1 MSAARET
8 DRRLPRRVR
17 LGLLAAA
24 PLLGGLAVSLVW
36 RLLAPGRE
44 VVATLALPAVPAAI
58 GAVASALVVIV
69 LLGQV
74 PLRRAAARE
83 HRRQLAEQEE
93 RHRRL
98 LRRLD
103 HELKNPVQGIRAA
116 VADEPSEHQRASID
130 AQARRLTGLLG
141 DLRRIGEVE
150 HTALELTAVDLPA
163 LLEEAVA
170 AVEDTPGGSARTLS
184 LAVPRAP
191 RPLPAVRAD
200 EDLLFLAVTN
210 VLGNALKYSAPGDA
224 VEVRARQDDDT
235 VVLEIADTGR
245 GIAPEHHDLV
255 WEELGRAPDA
265 RDVPGS
271 GLGLP
276 MVRAIL
282 QRHGGAAHLESWP
295 GEGSTVILRLPV
307 AGPREDTG
315 RRRRRP

>member
-1 MSAARET
+1 MSGTAGPAR
-8 DRRLPRRVR
+8 RGPHVLRLS
-17 LGLLAAA
+17 LLAAA
-24 PLLGGLAVSLVW
+24 PLLAGLATSLLW

-44 VVATLALPAVPAAI
+44 LIATLALPWLPAAA
-58 GAVASALVVIV
+58 GAVLTALAVVV
-69 LLGQV
+69 LLGAI
-74 PLRRAAARE
+74 PLRRAAARGHQRE
-83 HRRQLAEQEE
+83 LEAQEE

-130 AQARRLTGLLG
+130 AQARRLTGLLA

-150 HTALELTAVDLPA
+150 HTALELTAVDVPA
-163 LLEEAVA
+163 LLEEALA
-170 AVEDTPGGSARTLS
+170 GLEDAPGGGERRLS
-184 LAVPRAP
+184 LSVPRAP

-224 VEVRARQDDDT
+224 IEVRARQDGDA

-307 AGPREDTG
+307 AGPREDG
-315 RRRRRP
+315 ERRQRRR